1 MITSANIKT
10 HSGIININNTLIQWG
25 AKGGELC
32 CSCAS
37 AIKIIRGESQAE
49 PAEKESIEGMRGG
62 EQCDRGLWPP
72 GLGINN
78 TRRETCCCLG
88 AL

>member
-49 PAEKESIEGMRGG
+49 PAEKEEENSAIVDCGRQVLE
-62 EQCDRGLWPP
+62 
-72 GLGINN
+72 
-78 TRRETCCCLG
+78 
-88 AL
+88 